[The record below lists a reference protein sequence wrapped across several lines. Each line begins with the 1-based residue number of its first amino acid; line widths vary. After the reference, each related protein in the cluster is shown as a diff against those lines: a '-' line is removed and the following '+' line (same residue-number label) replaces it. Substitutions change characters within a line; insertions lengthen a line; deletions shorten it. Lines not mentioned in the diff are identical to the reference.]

1 MLPPGFPIFTTKP
14 CATGSDTWRNTIG
27 AVGLSRCKVVRLAVD
42 DERMTSALN
51 ASNLYSVISS
61 AEARVEWLQPARTTV
76 RVSVAGLSHLG
87 HHQASALPV
96 RQTEPL
102 CRGSLGG
109 RSIRRLD
116 GAEEHAPLDDGPR
129 ALPRLLVGRWRL
141 EVMSH
146 CRQSSAAAPALIS

>member
-1 MLPPGFPIFTTKP
+1 MADFVAKSF
-14 CATGSDTWRNTIG
+14 G
-27 AVGLSRCKVVRLAVD
+27 ALEGLALTQKRALVRF
-42 DERMTSALN
+42 
-51 ASNLYSVISS
+51 
-61 AEARVEWLQPARTTV
+61 
-76 RVSVAGLSHLG
+76 SVAGLSHLG

-129 ALPRLLVGRWRL
+129 ALPWLLVGRWRL

-146 CRQSSAAAPALIS
+146 CRQSIAAAPALISR